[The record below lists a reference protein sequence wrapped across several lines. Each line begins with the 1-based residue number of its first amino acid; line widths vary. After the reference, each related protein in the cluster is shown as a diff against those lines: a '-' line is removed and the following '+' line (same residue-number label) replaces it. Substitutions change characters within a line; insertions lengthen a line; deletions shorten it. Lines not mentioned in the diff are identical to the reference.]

1 MTQLAHT
8 VQLTAGNADQA
19 SRQAQ
24 SATQLAQRGGQAVD
38 EVVQSMRHRR
48 QRAAHRRDRGRG
60 RQHRLPDQ
68 YPGAERGGRGR
79 APASRARASPWWR
92 ARCVRWR
99 SAAQAAKE
107 IKGLIDDSAARVE
120 AGVRQVGLAGDTM
133 RDMMVSVDRVTQIVA
148 EISSATAEQAAGI
161 ASVNL
166 AVADVERSTQENA
179 AMVEQTAAA
188 AAALESQAQAL
199 RRAVAVFQI
208 AEGGRGAAGLSR
220 RRAAPGIRRHSARSP
235 ATGSH
240 A

>member
-1 MTQLAHT
+1 M
-8 VQLTAGNADQA
+8 VAGEVR
-19 SRQAQ
+19 S
-24 SATQLAQRGGQAVD
+24 LAQR
-38 EVVQSMRHRR
+38 S
-48 QRAAHRRDRGRG
+48 
-60 RQHRLPDQ
+60 
-68 YPGAERGGRGR
+68 
-79 APASRARASPWWR
+79 
-92 ARCVRWR
+92 
-99 SAAQAAKE
+99 AQAAKE

-188 AAALESQAQAL
+188 AALESQAQAL

-208 AEGGRGAAGLSR
+208 AEGGTRRGRPQPPASC
-220 RRAAPGIRRHSARSP
+220 ARDP
-235 ATGSH
+235 PP
-240 A
+240 